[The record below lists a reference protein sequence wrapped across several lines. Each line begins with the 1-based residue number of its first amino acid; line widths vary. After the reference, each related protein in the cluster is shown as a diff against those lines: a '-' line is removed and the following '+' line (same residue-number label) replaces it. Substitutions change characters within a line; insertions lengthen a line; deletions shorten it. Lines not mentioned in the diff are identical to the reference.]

1 MQMLKQSLVS
11 STFAAVLFGTAAIAS
26 PPPEDWVRALSSEAF
41 QEREAAQAK
50 LTTWA
55 RADVNFA
62 IPELLAI
69 IEREEDPEI
78 GNRCLNVL
86 RDLAQD
92 DYLKEDGAQGFLG
105 IGIGEIGFQVPLAG
119 PARFGVIVTRADQ
132 GSPAA
137 DAGIFAGDVIVS
149 VNGTGWNDAR
159 LAGEGLRNAVGA
171 IKPGGEAAVKVLRGD
186 KLLDFNVILGRRPE
200 MVFDANGFGFFGPP
214 EVDPAE
220 LEKNDREQFFKRW
233 LLEKRPAG

>member
-1 MQMLKQSLVS
+1 MQMLKHSLVS
-11 STFAAVLFGTAAIAS
+11 STVAAVLFGAAVMAS
-26 PPPEDWVRALSSEAF
+26 PPPEDWVRALGSEAF
-41 QEREAAQAK
+41 NEREAAQEK
-50 LTTWA
+50 LTAWA
-55 RADVNFA
+55 WEDVDLG
-62 IPELLAI
+62 IRELLAI
-69 IEREEDPEI
+69 IATEEDPEV
-78 GNRCLNVL
+78 GNRCLNIL
-86 RDLAQD
+86 RDLAAA

-137 DAGIFAGDVIVS
+137 AAGIFAGDVIVS
-149 VNGTGWNDAR
+149 VNGTGWNDAL

-186 KLLDFNVILGRRPE
+186 KLLDFTVILGRRPE
-200 MVFDANGFGFFGPP
+200 MVVERNGFFGPP
-214 EVDPAE
+214 VVVPIPAE

-233 LLEKRPAG
+233 LLEKRPAR